1 MLTYTISTASQ
12 FRDEFARYGRKDQFS
27 YDALGMLFD
36 YFDDIDESVELD
48 VVGICCE
55 YCEMDADE
63 VRADY
68 RLDDDADV
76 EAYLNDN
83 TCVIGQTDA
92 GAYVFAQF

>member
-1 MLTYTISTASQ
+1 MIIRTISTLGQ
-12 FRDEFARYGRKDQFS
+12 FRDAFISRGRKDQFS
-27 YDALGMLFD
+27 YDALGLLFS
-36 YFDDIDESVELD
+36 YFDDIDEPVELD
-48 VVGICCE
+48 VIGICCE

-68 RLDDDADV
+68 RLDDGADV

-92 GAYVFAQF
+92 GAYVFARF

>member
-1 MLTYTISTASQ
+1 MLIQTISTLGQ
-12 FRDEFARYGRKDQFS
+12 FRDQFVNAGRKDQFS
-27 YDALGMLFD
+27 YDALGLLFN
-36 YFDDIDESVELD
+36 YFDDIDEPVELD

-55 YCEMDADE
+55 YSELTADE
-63 VRADY
+63 IRADY